1 MTHLHQPTIH
11 AHCSFGWLFVT
22 RKKLCVKISINLLSP
37 VFNWEVHAIPRFQ
50 SYERSRFFE
59 KARHQSMTFEIPLNN
74 PIWHLKKC

>member
-37 VFNWEVHAIPRFQ
+37 VFNWEVHASLGFKVMNALDFLKKHVINPR
-50 SYERSRFFE
+50 
-59 KARHQSMTFEIPLNN
+59 
-74 PIWHLKKC
+74 HLKYL